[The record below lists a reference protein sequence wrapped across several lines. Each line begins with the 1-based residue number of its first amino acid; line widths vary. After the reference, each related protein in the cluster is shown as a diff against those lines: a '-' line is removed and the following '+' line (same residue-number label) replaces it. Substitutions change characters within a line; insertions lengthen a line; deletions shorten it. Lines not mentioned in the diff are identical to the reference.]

1 MKNYGDNANA
11 KYLSKNNNKNPWINW
26 TFNQWTVVAFFCL
39 YLSVKTS
46 AALISVDINMLFAFL
61 HWKLELNCAVCP
73 FSSSQ
78 KLIFKVLVLLPP
90 SEMAQ
95 WMCVR
100 VFVFLKRERYN
111 EVLAVVVAT
120 AVGAS
125 AEMAEAMASMVVCNG
140 CC

>member
-1 MKNYGDNANA
+1 
-11 KYLSKNNNKNPWINW
+11 
-26 TFNQWTVVAFFCL
+26 
-39 YLSVKTS
+39 
-46 AALISVDINMLFAFL
+46 
-61 HWKLELNCAVCP
+61 
-73 FSSSQ
+73 
-78 KLIFKVLVLLPP
+78 
-90 SEMAQ
+90 
-95 WMCVR
+95 MCVR